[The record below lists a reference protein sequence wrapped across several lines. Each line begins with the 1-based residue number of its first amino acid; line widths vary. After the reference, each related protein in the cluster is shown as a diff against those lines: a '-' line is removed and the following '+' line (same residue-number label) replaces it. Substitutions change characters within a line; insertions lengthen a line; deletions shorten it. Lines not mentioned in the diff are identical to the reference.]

1 MLCSMTYTKSHGQ
14 LYFETLL
21 QNRGEKKKNIWFYQ
35 LTRFYKTNL
44 TLTTI
49 KE

>member
-1 MLCSMTYTKSHGQ
+1 MVSYILK
-14 LYFETLL
+14 LYCKT
-21 QNRGEKKKNIWFYQ
+21 GAKKKNIWFYQ